1 MTRDQILAAH
11 EREKV
16 KDICKR
22 HKSFADSYAFLKSCI
37 KQNARMDNT
46 VLTFNLLSN
55 GAKLDAICGCRIASM
70 TFERCAHKDPFF
82 YQVCHRTGDTKI
94 TRTREQIEI
103 DLLHY
108 VK

>member
-22 HKSFADSYAFLKSCI
+22 HKLFADSYVFLKSCI

-55 GAKLDAICGCRIASM
+55 GAKLDAICGCRIASNN
-70 TFERCAHKDPFF
+70 FAQRERKDAFIYRF
-82 YQVCHRTGDTKI
+82 SYRIGDTKI
-94 TRTREQIEI
+94 TRTRHEIEI

>member
-11 EREKV
+11 ERKKV
-16 KDICKR
+16 KEICKR
-22 HKSFADSYAFLKSCI
+22 HRSFADSYAFLKSCI

-46 VLTFNLLSN
+46 VLTFNILSN
-55 GAKLDAICGCRIASM
+55 GEKLNAIYSCRLASM
-70 TFERCAHKDPFF
+70 KFDAGSDGERIIFRF
-82 YQVCHRTGDTKI
+82 SHRTGDTKI
-94 TRTREQIEI
+94 TRTRHEIEI

>member
-16 KDICKR
+16 KEICER
-22 HKSFADSYAFLKSCI
+22 HALFADSYTFLKSCI

-70 TFERCAHKDPFF
+70 TFERGAHKDSFF
-82 YQVCHRTGDTKI
+82 YQFSHRTGDTKI
-94 TRTREQIEI
+94 TRTRHEIEI